1 MNPQNHSD
9 DFAGQTKTERK
20 KAIERLMG
28 EPPEAILT
36 PHKPYGEDI
45 LGLTF

>member
-1 MNPQNHSD
+1 LAQTFGSLRQAIRMNPKNHSD

-28 EPPEAILT
+28 DRL
-36 PHKPYGEDI
+36 K
-45 LGLTF
+45 LF